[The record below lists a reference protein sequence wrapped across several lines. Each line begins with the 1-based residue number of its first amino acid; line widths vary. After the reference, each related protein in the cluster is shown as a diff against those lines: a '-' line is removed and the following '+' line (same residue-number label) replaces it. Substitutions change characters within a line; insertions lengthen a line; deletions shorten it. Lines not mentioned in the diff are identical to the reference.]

1 MTLGEKLQ
9 NLRTGAGLS
18 QEELAEQLG
27 VSRQA
32 VSKWELDK
40 TAPDVKYIVA
50 LSERFQVTTDYLL
63 KEETV
68 SAVVPSQ
75 NDPATDPNPSPEGFS
90 QAPPHP
96 LRDHSTLIST
106 LVLCADLFFLLL
118 MALRFLLRFFVSYR
132 LSVFPP
138 ILILILAPVVL
149 LISRVFLRSP
159 AQALTLYR
167 HAAAG
172 CLTLWGFSVALL
184 AGLSGYTWKLLYEI
198 TGGLFVIP
206 LSIILSILL
215 LSGLYFVSYLLIRW
229 YTK

>member
-1 MTLGEKLQ
+1 MTFGEKLQ
-9 NLRTGAGLS
+9 TLRTGAGLS

-75 NDPATDPNPSPEGFS
+75 NDPATDPNPSPEGFP

-118 MALRFLLRFFVSYR
+118 MALRFLL
-132 LSVFPP
+132 P
-138 ILILILAPVVL
+138 
-149 LISRVFLRSP
+149 
-159 AQALTLYR
+159 
-167 HAAAG
+167 
-172 CLTLWGFSVALL
+172 
-184 AGLSGYTWKLLYEI
+184 TWY
-198 TGGLFVIP
+198 
-206 LSIILSILL
+206 
-215 LSGLYFVSYLLIRW
+215 
-229 YTK
+229 